1 MNLPNKLTISR
12 IVLIPLLMFL
22 YLYEPF
28 TYGKILAT
36 LIFILAIITDMLD
49 GHIARKQNLI
59 TNLGKFLDPIAD
71 KLLVTASLLLLAI
84 DGTIPAP
91 FGIISVF
98 IILARDF
105 IVGVIRQ
112 MAATKGTVIAADNL
126 GKLKTVTQD
135 ISIIFLFILAFNNTA
150 DLLTGIAE
158 SIFSVTSF
166 IIFFIA
172 VILTV
177 ISGFNYVLKNRALLK

>member
-1 MNLPNKLTISR
+1 
-12 IVLIPLLMFL
+12 MFV
-22 YLYEPF
+22 YLFEPF
-28 TYGKILAT
+28 AYGKIVAT

-84 DGTIPAP
+84 DGTIPSP
-91 FGIISVF
+91 YGIVAVF
-98 IILARDF
+98 IILSRDF

-112 MAATKGTVIAADNL
+112 MAATKGKVIAADNL
-126 GKLKTVTQD
+126 GKIKTVTQD
-135 ISIIFLFILAFNNTA
+135 ISIIFLFVLAYNNSA
-150 DLLTGIAE
+150 QLISGIAE
-158 SIFSVTSF
+158 SIFAATSF
-166 IIFFIA
+166 LIFFVA

-177 ISGFNYVLKNRALLK
+177 ISGFNYVLRNKALLKS